1 MKEKLQI
8 NNLTIHQKLIS
19 HFLLISI
26 IPILVLGIL
35 INWSTERILENKSN
49 ETTMELISN
58 VNETFNFYIDNLRTV
73 SFLVERYEG
82 SSTFFDRTEESP
94 EMSLAYKN
102 EIRDYLHEFTVLR
115 PEIAGT
121 LIVNSEGEYIS
132 NEFYAPV
139 YRDLT
144 QTSWYISAV
153 QNKGVLKNVGRPIG
167 RRLVSLVNYKN
178 DEVVTVV
185 RAVTDPET
193 LEVKGV
199 ILIDMKLRVISEAV
213 QKVKLGKNGYLMV
226 VDKYGEGIYSPSR
239 GDFETIPIDWFD
251 EESSGYL
258 KKQIGGKD
266 YQLIY
271 QQSSFADWI
280 TVGVFP
286 SEETVFELQD
296 IKFYTTF
303 FIFLIILFGLPVSY
317 FLSRT
322 ISNPIHDLATLMGK
336 AEQGQLDVRYTEER
350 TDEIG
355 RLGTSFNK
363 MLKRIKELVYL
374 TELQERKKRD
384 AEFRSLQANINP
396 HFLYNTLDTI
406 QWMARKQKAE
416 NIAELI
422 DSLAKFFRIGLSKGM
437 DIIPLKK
444 ELEHV
449 DSYLLIQLT
458 RYRKKLTY
466 SISVDESISS
476 YRVLKFILQ
485 PIVENAIYHGI
496 KERRGL
502 GKVAIS
508 AEEQGGNLI
517 VVIKDDGKGMTSTRL
532 SEINEAL
539 DQAIKLTDR
548 PAPEYTGEGKA
559 YGLLNVQARIKLAY
573 GEKYGIEIASQED
586 IGTEVK
592 IVLPV
597 IKDDVYRSENE

>member
-1 MKEKLQI
+1 MKGKFQI
-8 NNLTIHQKLIS
+8 NNLTIQQKLIS
-19 HFLLISI
+19 HFLFISI

-35 INWSTERILENKSN
+35 INWSTETILENKSN
-49 ETTMELISN
+49 ETTMELISH
-58 VNETFNFYIDNLRTV
+58 VNDTFNFYIDNLRTV
-73 SFLVERYEG
+73 SFLMERYEG
-82 SSTFFDRTEESP
+82 SAAFFDRTETSP
-94 EMSLAYKN
+94 EMPLSMKN

-115 PEIAGT
+115 PEIAGA
-121 LIVNSEGEYIS
+121 LMVNSQGEYIS

-199 ILIDMKLRVISEAV
+199 ILIDMKLRVIAEAV

-226 VDKYGEGIYSPSR
+226 VDKYGEGIYIPSR
-239 GDFETIPIDWFD
+239 GEFESIPIEWIED
-251 EESSGYL
+251 ETSGYL
-258 KKQIGGKD
+258 KKEVDGKE
-266 YQLIY
+266 YQLIF
-271 QQSSFADWI
+271 QQSSFADWV

-296 IKFYTTF
+296 IQFYTTF

-317 FLSRT
+317 FLSRS
-322 ISNPIHDLATLMGK
+322 ISNPIHELATLMRK
-336 AEQGQLDVRYTEER
+336 AEKGQLNVRYKEKR
-350 TDEIG
+350 DDEIG
-355 RLGTSFNK
+355 MLGASFNK
-363 MLKRIKELVYL
+363 MLKRIKALIHL

-416 NIAELI
+416 NIATLI
-422 DSLAKFFRIGLSKGM
+422 DSLAKFFRIGLSKGQ
-437 DIIPLKK
+437 DVIPLKK

-449 DSYLLIQLT
+449 DSYLLIQMT
-458 RYRKKLTY
+458 RYRNKLSY
-466 SISVDESISS
+466 HISIDEKLAS

-502 GKVAIS
+502 GKIMIR
-508 AEEQGGNLI
+508 AEEQAGNLI
-517 VVIKDDGKGMTSTRL
+517 IKVKDDGKGMSLERFN
-532 SEINEAL
+532 EINHAL
-539 DQAIKLTDR
+539 AHAITLTDN
-548 PAPEYTGEGKA
+548 TDDKGEGKA

-573 GEKYGIEIASQED
+573 GESYGIEISSKENV
-586 IGTEVK
+586 GTEVK
-592 IVLPV
+592 LVLPA
-597 IKDDVYRSENE
+597 IKNGDP

>member
-1 MKEKLQI
+1 MKGKFQI
-8 NNLTIHQKLIS
+8 NNLTIQQKLIS
-19 HFLLISI
+19 HFLFISI

-35 INWSTERILENKSN
+35 INWSTETILENKSN
-49 ETTMELISN
+49 ETTMELISH
-58 VNETFNFYIDNLRTV
+58 VNDTFNFYIDNLRTV
-73 SFLVERYEG
+73 SFLMERYEG
-82 SSTFFDRTEESP
+82 SAAFFDRTETSP
-94 EMSLAYKN
+94 EMPLSMKN

-121 LIVNSEGEYIS
+121 LMVNSQGEYIS

-199 ILIDMKLRVISEAV
+199 ILIDMKLRVIAEAV

-226 VDKYGEGIYSPSR
+226 VDKYGEGIYIPSR
-239 GDFETIPIDWFD
+239 GEFESIPIEWIED
-251 EESSGYL
+251 ETSGYL
-258 KKQIGGKD
+258 KKEVDGKE
-266 YQLIY
+266 YQLIF
-271 QQSSFADWI
+271 QQSSFADWV

-296 IKFYTTF
+296 IQFYTTF

-317 FLSRT
+317 FLSRS
-322 ISNPIHDLATLMGK
+322 ISNPIHELATLMRK
-336 AEQGQLDVRYTEER
+336 AEKGQLNVRYKEKR
-350 TDEIG
+350 DDEIG
-355 RLGTSFNK
+355 MLGASFNK
-363 MLKRIKELVYL
+363 MLKRIKELIHL

-416 NIAELI
+416 NIATLI
-422 DSLAKFFRIGLSKGM
+422 DSLAKFFRIGLSKGQ
-437 DIIPLKK
+437 DVIPLKK

-449 DSYLLIQLT
+449 DSYLLIQMT
-458 RYRKKLTY
+458 RYRNKLSY
-466 SISVDESISS
+466 HISIDEKLAS

-502 GKVAIS
+502 GKIMIR
-508 AEEQGGNLI
+508 AEERDGNLI
-517 VVIKDDGKGMTSTRL
+517 IKVKDDGKGMSLERFN
-532 SEINEAL
+532 EINHAL
-539 DQAIKLTDR
+539 AHAITLTDN
-548 PAPEYTGEGKA
+548 TDDKGEGKA

-573 GEKYGIEIASQED
+573 GESYGIEISSKENV
-586 IGTEVK
+586 GTEVK
-592 IVLPV
+592 LVLPA
-597 IKDDVYRSENE
+597 IKNGDP

>member
-1 MKEKLQI
+1 MKGKFQI
-8 NNLTIHQKLIS
+8 NNLTIQQKLIS
-19 HFLLISI
+19 HFLFISI

-35 INWSTERILENKSN
+35 INWSTETILENKSN
-49 ETTMELISN
+49 ETTMELISH
-58 VNETFNFYIDNLRTV
+58 VNDTFNFYIDNLRTV
-73 SFLVERYEG
+73 SFLMERYEG
-82 SSTFFDRTEESP
+82 SAAFFDRTETSP
-94 EMSLAYKN
+94 EMPLSMKN

-121 LIVNSEGEYIS
+121 LMVNSQGEYIS

-199 ILIDMKLRVISEAV
+199 ILIDMKLRVIAEAV

-226 VDKYGEGIYSPSR
+226 VDKYGEGIYIPSR
-239 GDFETIPIDWFD
+239 GEFESIPTEWIED
-251 EESSGYL
+251 ETSGYL
-258 KKQIGGKD
+258 KKEVDGKE
-266 YQLIY
+266 YQLIF
-271 QQSSFADWI
+271 QQSSFADWV

-296 IKFYTTF
+296 IQFYTTF

-317 FLSRT
+317 FLSRS
-322 ISNPIHDLATLMGK
+322 ISNPIHELATLMRK
-336 AEQGQLDVRYTEER
+336 AEKGQLNVRYKEKR
-350 TDEIG
+350 DDEIG
-355 RLGTSFNK
+355 MLGASFNK
-363 MLKRIKELVYL
+363 MLKRIKELIHL

-416 NIAELI
+416 NIATLI
-422 DSLAKFFRIGLSKGM
+422 DSLAKFFRIGLSKGQ
-437 DIIPLKK
+437 DVIPLKK

-449 DSYLLIQLT
+449 DSYLLIQMT
-458 RYRKKLTY
+458 RYRNKLSY
-466 SISVDESISS
+466 HISIDEKLAS

-502 GKVAIS
+502 GKIMIR
-508 AEEQGGNLI
+508 AEEQAGNLI
-517 VVIKDDGKGMTSTRL
+517 IKVKDDGKGMSSERFN
-532 SEINEAL
+532 EINHAL
-539 DQAIKLTDR
+539 AHAITLTDNTDDR
-548 PAPEYTGEGKA
+548 GEGKA

-573 GEKYGIEIASQED
+573 GESYGIEISSKENV
-586 IGTEVK
+586 GTEVK
-592 IVLPV
+592 LVLPA
-597 IKDDVYRSENE
+597 IKNGDPWSEKQ